1 MFTSQLIS
9 TSIVEGNPAEL
20 SVRLEGFPKPE
31 VTWYLDGLPV
41 RNDISHRVMWEGDQV
56 ILKITPA
63 VIDDEG
69 VYTVK
74 AVNALGSATCQAEFI
89 VECKCKLFLRQFTE
103 GKSQ

>member
-1 MFTSQLIS
+1 MFISQLIS

-20 SVRLEGFPKPE
+20 SVRVEGFPKPE

-41 RNDISHRVMWEGDQV
+41 RNDFSHRVTWEEDNV
-56 ILKITPA
+56 ILRIAPA

-89 VECKCKLFLRQFTE
+89 VECKNSY
-103 GKSQ
+103 KSN